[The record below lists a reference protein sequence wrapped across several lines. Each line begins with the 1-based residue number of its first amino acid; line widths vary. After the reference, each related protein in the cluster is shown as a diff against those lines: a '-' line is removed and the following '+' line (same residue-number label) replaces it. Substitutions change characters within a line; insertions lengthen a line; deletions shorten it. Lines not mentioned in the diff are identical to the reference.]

1 MDLTLSLKRIKILI
15 QGLKMII
22 QKSGKNLS
30 LYILKLTFAFIIFSM
45 RRSRAEVRYG
55 KPAASDEIEP
65 LGSSNSKWDEESS
78 SENEDEIFDINFL
91 KNTRLQKHSDN
102 V

>member
-1 MDLTLSLKRIKILI
+1 MGVKLNNFI
-15 QGLKMII
+15 QI
-22 QKSGKNLS
+22 SR
-30 LYILKLTFAFIIFSM
+30 M

-55 KPAASDEIEP
+55 KPTESDEIEP
-65 LGSSNSKWDEESS
+65 LGSSNSKWDDDS

>member
-1 MDLTLSLKRIKILI
+1 MGLNSYNFI
-15 QGLKMII
+15 Q
-22 QKSGKNLS
+22 
-30 LYILKLTFAFIIFSM
+30 IFRM

-55 KPAASDEIEP
+55 KPTASDEIEP
-65 LGSSNSKWDEESS
+65 LESSNSKWDEDS